1 MAWSAGRRRC
11 RALRMDTNTVLIL
24 HSPYLPG
31 IGRDVLTSFYLE
43 AHNTIR
49 SITGFGEGHGPGSDR
64 IIVDTHP
71 YFAFDGAKNDAP
83 VATGTEIVGSQPEAG
98 DGVVAG
104 GIWPKQA
111 CSAWGPAL
119 NTSRSAFGV
128 TVAGEFSN
136 GYNDC
141 GLYLTES
148 HLLQFIAPHKHGNVE
163 ECMVNFKPR
172 RANASRV
179 TQTPAGEGTR
189 RGWIQP

>member
-1 MAWSAGRRRC
+1 VQDAAEDVARLDDAWDEGLRRWHGLQGGDEAGLCVWIYSA
-11 RALRMDTNTVLIL
+11 DL
-24 HSPYLPG
+24 HSAYLPG

-49 SITGFGEGHGPGSDR
+49 SITGFGEGHGPFMSVHDGFQGTASWAGFLPGSDR
-64 IIVDTHP
+64 IILDTHP

-119 NTSRSAFGV
+119 NTRCVSFISVSLLPFGLRHG
-128 TVAGEFSN
+128 VA
-136 GYNDC
+136 
-141 GLYLTES
+141 
-148 HLLQFIAPHKHGNVE
+148 K
-163 ECMVNFKPR
+163 
-172 RANASRV
+172 
-179 TQTPAGEGTR
+179 
-189 RGWIQP
+189 